1 MNVIHKVG
9 LTSTEIAWLWTT
21 YMNDSASIGIL
32 KHFQATNDKEDVKAL
47 LDRSITAS
55 ETHLNVIRNIFAEEK
70 FPVPQGFTA
79 EDIDLSAPPLFLDLY
94 SVSFIYGMSRIGM
107 ANYSKMVSNA
117 AREDIRAFFSECLRT
132 ALDLYNDSTRLML
145 DKGIYDRPP
154 MIPYPNHIE
163 FIRNKGTILSKW
175 MEKERPL
182 NVIEISE
189 IFYNIERNYFGLILL
204 TAFIQV
210 AGDEQV
216 KRFLQKG
223 KELAQKQIKF
233 LNETMIDD
241 DLLGNIMV
249 NSEVSTSTVSPF
261 SDKLMMFIVTALNAQ
276 GAAFVGNSMATS
288 SRADLIA
295 AYDKFMHEILM
306 FGKDGFDI
314 MVENGWLEEPP
325 HAPDRDALAQ
335 RR

>member
-21 YMNDSASIGIL
+21 YITDSASICLL
-32 KHFQATNDKEDVKAL
+32 KHFQVTNDKEDIKPL
-47 LDRSITAS
+47 LDRSIKAS
-55 ETHLNVIRNIFAEEK
+55 ETHLNEIRSIFAEEK
-70 FPVPQGFTA
+70 FPIPHGFTK
-79 EDIDLSAPPLFLDLY
+79 EDVDLSAPALFFDLY

-107 ANYSKMVSNA
+107 ANYSKMVSNV

-132 ALDLYNDSTRLML
+132 ALDLYNDSTRIML
-145 DKGIYDRPP
+145 DKGLYDRPP
-154 MIPYPNHIE
+154 MIPYPDHVE

-175 MEKERPL
+175 MKKDRPL

-210 AGDEQV
+210 AKDGHV
-216 KRFLQKG
+216 KRYLQKG
-223 KELAQKQIKF
+223 KELAEKQIQF

-261 SDKLMMFIVTALNAQ
+261 SDKLMMFIVTALNSQ
-276 GAAFVGNSMATS
+276 GAALVGNSMATS
-288 SRADLIA
+288 SRVDLIA
-295 AYDKFMHEILM
+295 VYDKFVHEILK
-306 FGKDGFDI
+306 FGQEGFDI
-314 MVENGWLEEPP
+314 MVENRWLEEPP
-325 HAPDRDALAQ
+325 HAPDREALAQ
-335 RR
+335 R